1 MPAESPKPGAGTAQS
16 FLFVARIGSMVGGGS
31 ARSCAFY
38 LGKSGLLQMD
48 DEETDGTLHA
58 LSEGQGGAGSLLE
71 EGAKAQPAPAGSPAA
86 KARPPLSEYYG
97 AKIAVTSL
105 SAGGRY
111 RADSYEAAAA
121 PAQITDLVQ
130 RVEAEVHARH
140 LPAAPA
146 GLYARARRVVHF
158 VPEIEPLHATVS
170 PGQLGSLPK
179 LAELITKEMSLVRL
193 GLPGEPGALAKDL
206 SIRPGRAVRVK
217 VGDLV
222 YLLQA
227 YDYRGPQS
235 GTAEPCA
242 NPSPPQR

>member
-1 MPAESPKPGAGTAQS
+1 
-16 FLFVARIGSMVGGGS
+16 MVGGGS